1 MAGAHGNRWKS
12 LVRGLKAVIGHRLS
26 VLELKQSFTNF
37 DLEKLIAL
45 EKVDREITRLS
56 DEVAGLPRKVAAI
69 EAHLADDK
77 AAVEKAKAAIKNN
90 EAARR
95 KHEADIQTF
104 QQKIIK
110 YREQSSSVK
119 TNDEY
124 RALMKEVEFAEQ
136 QISGCEDK
144 ILELMISLEAEEKSL
159 KAAEVDLKTE
169 AAEVEK
175 EKAEARTRTAED
187 EKLLA
192 GLNQQREGLRKE
204 VSYSSLAHYDRV
216 MRQRKSAIAEAR
228 DSKCLAC
235 FVMLRPQTWQELKTN
250 EQMITCSS
258 CGRILYYDPAH
269 EPPPPPEAAK
279 KKKRTVE
286 AESTEAGTETP
297 SEEIT
302 PAQ

>member
-1 MAGAHGNRWKS
+1 MNH
-12 LVRGLKAVIGHRLS
+12 
-26 VLELKQSFTNF
+26 
-37 DLEKLIAL
+37 DLEKLIEL
-45 EKVDREITRLS
+45 EKVDREITRLT
-56 DEVAGLPRKVAAI
+56 EEIAALPKKVAAI
-69 EAHLADDK
+69 EAKLSDDK

-90 EAARR
+90 ESVRR
-95 KHEADIQTF
+95 KHEADIQSF

-124 RALMKEVEFAEQ
+124 RALMHEVEFAEK

-144 ILELMISLEAEEKSL
+144 ILELMISLESDEKSL
-159 KAAEVDLKTE
+159 KTAEADLKQE

-192 GLNQQREGLRKE
+192 GLDQQREALRRE
-204 VSYSSLAHYDRV
+204 VTDSSLAHYDRV
-216 MRQRKSAIAEAR
+216 MRQRKFAIAEAR
-228 DSKCLAC
+228 DSKCQAC
-235 FVMLRPQTWQELKTN
+235 YVMLRPQIWQELKTN

-258 CGRILYYDPAH
+258 CGRILYYDSAH
-269 EPPPPPEAAK
+269 EPPPPEAP
-279 KKKRTVE
+279 KKKRRAVE
-286 AESTEAGTETP
+286 AETAEAEAETP

-302 PAQ
+302 PAS